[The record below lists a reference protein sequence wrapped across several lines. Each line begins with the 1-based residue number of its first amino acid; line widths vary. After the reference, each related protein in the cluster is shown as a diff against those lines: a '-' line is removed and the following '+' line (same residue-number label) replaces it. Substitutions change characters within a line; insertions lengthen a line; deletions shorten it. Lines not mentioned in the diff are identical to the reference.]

1 MPNRLRSRTRRH
13 RPVWKCYSQPMN
25 QLMKTESSLL
35 TYLALVIAVLFWGL
49 SFVATKIALQS
60 FTPFCLIFFRFF
72 AASIFFGILLWRTGF
87 PPLTG
92 KTLQS
97 LLLLTLMQPG
107 LYFLFE
113 TTGLQYTSATKTSLI
128 IATIP
133 IVVLVFSALYLK
145 ERLRL
150 LNTLGICFSLVGVAL
165 LVFGGDVQEAGG
177 MLLGDMLI
185 FGAVLAASI
194 YMIMTRRL
202 GESLT
207 SLQITGMQIIFGAL
221 LFFPAFL
228 WDLPKLHWQAV
239 SSESL
244 IALVVLTIFATIVA
258 FLCYNHALTR
268 IPAAQ
273 AAVCINGIP
282 LVTACGAWM
291 MLGETLS
298 LMQLA
303 GGALVLGAVLLANHT
318 PKNDEINIPTST

>member
-1 MPNRLRSRTRRH
+1 
-13 RPVWKCYSQPMN
+13 
-25 QLMKTESSLL
+25 MKTKHALV
-35 TYLALVIAVLFWGL
+35 TYLALAVAVLFWGL

-72 AASIFFGILLWRTGF
+72 AASIFFTLLLWRTGF

-92 KTLQS
+92 KTLKS

-133 IVVLVFSALYLK
+133 IVVLVLSAWYLH
-145 ERLRL
+145 ERLRPH
-150 LNTLGICFSLVGVAL
+150 NILGIVLSLLGVAL
-165 LVFGGDVQEAGG
+165 LVFGGAIQIETDGA
-177 MLLGDMLI
+177 LLGDMLI
-185 FGAVLAASI
+185 SGAVLAASI

-239 SSESL
+239 SNESL
-244 IALVVLTIFATIVA
+244 IALLVLTIFATIIA
-258 FLCYNHALTR
+258 FLCYNYALTR

-282 LVTACGAWM
+282 LVTACGAWLL
-291 MLGETLS
+291 LGETLS
-298 LMQLA
+298 FLQLA
-303 GGALVLGAVLLANHT
+303 GGGLVLGAVLLANHT
-318 PKNDEINIPTST
+318 PQIDNINIPTPN

>member
-1 MPNRLRSRTRRH
+1 
-13 RPVWKCYSQPMN
+13 
-25 QLMKTESSLL
+25 MKIENSLL
-35 TYLALVIAVLFWGL
+35 TYLALAIAVLFWGL

-72 AASIFFGILLWRTGF
+72 AASIFFTILLWRTGF

-92 KTLQS
+92 KTLKS

-133 IVVLVFSALYLK
+133 IVVLVLSALYLH
-145 ERLRL
+145 ERLRP
-150 LNTLGICFSLVGVAL
+150 LNILGIILSLIGVVL
-165 LVFGGDVQEAGG
+165 LVLGGKHQVAADGI
-177 MLLGDMLI
+177 LLGDILI

-221 LFFPAFL
+221 LFCRHFFGICQSSIDKQFP
-228 WDLPKLHWQAV
+228 
-239 SSESL
+239 
-244 IALVVLTIFATIVA
+244 T
-258 FLCYNHALTR
+258 NH
-268 IPAAQ
+268 
-273 AAVCINGIP
+273 
-282 LVTACGAWM
+282 
-291 MLGETLS
+291 
-298 LMQLA
+298 
-303 GGALVLGAVLLANHT
+303 
-318 PKNDEINIPTST
+318 

>member
-1 MPNRLRSRTRRH
+1 
-13 RPVWKCYSQPMN
+13 
-25 QLMKTESSLL
+25 MKTENSIL
-35 TYLALVIAVLFWGL
+35 TYLALATAVLFWGL

-72 AASIFFGILLWRTGF
+72 AASIFFSILLWRTGF

-92 KTLQS
+92 KTLKS

-113 TTGLQYTSATKTSLI
+113 TMGLQYTSATKTSLI

-133 IVVLVFSALYLK
+133 VVVLVLSALYLK
-145 ERLRL
+145 ERLRS
-150 LNTLGICFSLVGVAL
+150 LNMLGIVFSLIGVAL
-165 LVFGGDVQEAGG
+165 LIFGGATQTELGG
-177 MLLGDMLI
+177 MLIGDIMI
-185 FGAVLAASI
+185 FGAVLAASV

-228 WDLPKLHWQAV
+228 WDLPKLNWQEV
-239 SSESL
+239 SNESL
-244 IALVVLTIFATIVA
+244 FALVVLTVFATIIA
-258 FLCYNHALTR
+258 FVCYNYALTK

-273 AAVCINGIP
+273 AAVFINGIP
-282 LVTACGAWM
+282 LVTACGAWAL
-291 MLGETLS
+291 LGETLS
-298 LMQLA
+298 LVQLA
-303 GGALVLGAVLLANHT
+303 GGALVLIAVLLANHT
-318 PKNDEINIPTST
+318 PKPEVTPEMALTKGNISN

>member
-1 MPNRLRSRTRRH
+1 
-13 RPVWKCYSQPMN
+13 
-25 QLMKTESSLL
+25 MKTESALL
-35 TYLALVIAVLFWGL
+35 TYLALATAVLFWGL
-49 SFVATKIALQS
+49 SFVATKFALMS

-72 AASIFFGILLWRTGF
+72 AASIFFIGLLWRTGF

-133 IVVLVFSALYLK
+133 IVVLLLSAILLK
-145 ERLRL
+145 ERLRP
-150 LNTLGICFSLVGVAL
+150 LNILGIILSLVGVAL
-165 LVFGGDVQEAGG
+165 LVFGGKQQIAAGG
-177 MLLGDMLI
+177 ILLGDILI
-185 FGAVLAASI
+185 FGAVLAASV

-221 LFFPAFL
+221 LFLPAFL
-228 WDLPKLHWQAV
+228 WDLPKLHWSAV

-244 IALVVLTIFATIVA
+244 IALLVLTIFATIVA
-258 FLCYNHALTR
+258 FLCYNYALTK

-282 LVTACGAWM
+282 LVTAAGAWLL
-291 MLGETLS
+291 LGETLA
-298 LMQLA
+298 LLQMA
-303 GGALVLGAVLLANHT
+303 GGGLVLGAVLLANHP
-318 PKNDEINIPTST
+318 PKNAQITVTNPT